1 MSPLMIACTA
11 AMVLAG
17 IQYVYANQKRAANEQ
32 PPIEATMYTFVCAF
46 GLVYMITYSLVDD
59 KAAAMQEMEL
69 GEPDF

>member
-1 MSPLMIACTA
+1 
-11 AMVLAG
+11 
-17 IQYVYANQKRAANEQ
+17 
-32 PPIEATMYTFVCAF
+32 MYTFVCAF